1 MQEQMKALLL
11 MASEKKPRAKKK
23 VEEVEE

>member
-1 MQEQMKALLL
+1 MKALLL
-11 MASEKKPRAKKK
+11 MASDKKPRAKKK

>member
-1 MQEQMKALLL
+1 MKSLLL

-23 VEEVEE
+23 AEEVEE